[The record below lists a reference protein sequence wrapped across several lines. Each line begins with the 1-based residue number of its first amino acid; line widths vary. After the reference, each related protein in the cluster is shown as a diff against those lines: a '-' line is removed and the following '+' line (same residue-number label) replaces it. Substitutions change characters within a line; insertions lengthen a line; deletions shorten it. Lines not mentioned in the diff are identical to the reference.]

1 MAALALKALAIWVGI
16 LALAMLNGA
25 LREFVLIPLLGRSAG
40 LLISGLLLGTLI
52 VATASLTVPWFGRHP
67 ASTFIAI
74 GIGWLALT
82 VVFEFS
88 FGLARGKPLTEILA
102 AYTFQDGNLWSLVL
116 LVTAI
121 SPWLAAVLRHRLSN

>member
-1 MAALALKALAIWVGI
+1 MAALAFKSLAVWVGI

-25 LREFVLIPLLGRSAG
+25 LREFVLIPLLGRTAG
-40 LLISGLLLGTLI
+40 LVVSGVLLGAMIL
-52 VATASLTVPWFGRHP
+52 ATASLAVPWFGRHS

-82 VVFEFS
+82 LVFEFS
-88 FGLARGKPLTEILA
+88 FGLARGKPLAEILA

-116 LVTAI
+116 LVTAM
-121 SPWLAAVLRHRLSN
+121 SPWLAAVLRHRLAS